1 MKERKI
7 EVGENPRFMMDA
19 RRKERKERQRLTQES
34 TSTLTRVEKKFS
46 LFPHPHHRRS
56 ESEAHATA
64 VIQQL
69 VVDQEQE
76 WGVMAA
82 SGVPNPLRMP
92 TEDFLNV

>member
-19 RRKERKERQRLTQES
+19 RQKERKERQRLTQES
-34 TSTLTRVEKKFS
+34 TSTLTRVEKFS